1 MDKFTKIR
9 RIQSERNFKCK
20 YLKKSALR
28 WQDISRNYK
37 YQYMF
42 DWLGLPIIQDPQ
54 DICYLQEIIWETKPD
69 IIIEC
74 GIARGGSLILY
85 ASIAKSY
92 STKKKNTKIIGI
104 DIKINKKNYNRI
116 KSHPLGKY
124 IKLIEQTSDSPE
136 LFKKIKKITKN
147 KNVLVIL
154 DSNHTEKHVLSELN
168 LFSKLLKKKNYI
180 FVMDT
185 GIQFAN
191 FKSFKNKRPWS
202 INNNPYSAVKKF
214 MKTEQGKKFR
224 IEHKYEKRFI
234 LTSSPSG
241 LLKRIK

>member
-104 DIKINKKNYNRI
+104 DIKINKNNYNKI
-116 KSHPLGKY
+116 KSHPLGKH

-136 LFKKIKKITKN
+136 LFKKI
-147 KNVLVIL
+147 
-154 DSNHTEKHVLSELN
+154 
-168 LFSKLLKKKNYI
+168 
-180 FVMDT
+180 
-185 GIQFAN
+185 
-191 FKSFKNKRPWS
+191 
-202 INNNPYSAVKKF
+202 
-214 MKTEQGKKFR
+214 
-224 IEHKYEKRFI
+224 
-234 LTSSPSG
+234 
-241 LLKRIK
+241 